1 MAGGLLWKDSCARHW
16 QQVTPAMRLGA
27 LVLLH
32 GFVTASALPVRLP
45 VSAYDVTWQDPT
57 YPGQEFGTA
66 SLPVGNGDAA
76 ANIWWDQG
84 SLYALLAKGDAWSE
98 WHDLLKLGR
107 LKLTLQPT
115 PSEGSSFSLTMHVA
129 TASVALRMEG
139 LVSSHHWRDTPS

>member
-1 MAGGLLWKDSCARHW
+1 MSCARHW
-16 QQVTPAMRLGA
+16 HWQQVTTPAMRLGA
-27 LVLLH
+27 LVLMH
-32 GFVTASALPVRLP
+32 GFVTASAAEAGVRLP
-45 VSAYDVTWQDPT
+45 VSAYDVNWQDPT

-107 LKLTLQPT
+107 LKLTLQPP

-139 LVSSHHWRDTPS
+139 LVSSHHWRYTSS